1 MQTFCGLSI
10 VYVTQRDAEFNRNN
24 GRMEGRYSGWY
35 VMQVSEEGPRL
46 NNRQGWEG
54 PYGSPESAWS
64 CVHRRLRLLDPT
76 HPVLAEIETEYR
88 AEASEREARL
98 EI

>member
-24 GRMEGRYSGWY
+24 GRMEGRFSGWY

-64 CVHRRLRLLDPT
+64 DVRARLRKTDST
-76 HPVLAEIETEYR
+76 HPVLAEIDTEYA
-88 AEASEREARL
+88 AEASAREARL
-98 EI
+98 GI